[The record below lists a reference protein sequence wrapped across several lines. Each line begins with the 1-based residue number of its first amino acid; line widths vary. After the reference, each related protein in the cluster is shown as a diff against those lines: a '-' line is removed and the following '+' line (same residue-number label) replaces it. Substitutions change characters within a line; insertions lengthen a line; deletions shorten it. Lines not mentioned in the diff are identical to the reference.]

1 MISGKDKKLLE
12 DKCREICKEYN
23 LGQAYFTRSLG
34 PRRHF
39 LAGFGKA
46 CFEEQQT
53 IAFDSGIMF
62 FAFGNIAEKDI
73 KKIKTELAGIVHTMK
88 ERI

>member
-1 MISGKDKKLLE
+1 MISEKDKKLLE
-12 DKCREICKEYN
+12 DKCRDISKEYN
-23 LGQAYFTRSLG
+23 LAQAYFTRSLG
-34 PRRHF
+34 LRRHF

-46 CFEEQQT
+46 CFEKPRT

-62 FAFGNIAEKDI
+62 FGFGDIAAKDI
-73 KKIKTELAGIVHTMK
+73 EKIKTELAGIVHTME